1 MLGKGC
7 SGHRPIPSV
16 CQHASEEGC
25 PKHPMPPRT
34 EETKRTEP
42 QAPCPEFVN
51 TPPKRVVSVQK
62 ETPAHAHDRVA
73 AHMSCFSSC
82 TPRAHPRRNALLC
95 RLAAF
100 LLHPGLFRPAVFPLP
115 SGPRPSSRIWRSRW
129 RPFRPSLRSS
139 MPSSE
144 SSSSWEAPRRF
155 PAAPRSKRTDAAAG
169 RRLATSHR
177 C

>member
-16 CQHASEEGC
+16 CQHASGEGC

-62 ETPAHAHDRVA
+62 ESPAHAHDRVA
-73 AHMSCFSSC
+73 AHALYLVTYSSRASPVEC
-82 TPRAHPRRNALLC
+82 PPAALLLSSAPRALLPC
-95 RLAAF
+95 RLSAVLGLRRLVGRDLCQLEAAEA
-100 LLHPGLFRPAVFPLP
+100 LGVAAGCLPGP
-115 SGPRPSSRIWRSRW
+115 PRARE
-129 RPFRPSLRSS
+129 PSLEVRSG
-139 MPSSE
+139 SSG
-144 SSSSWEAPRRF
+144 SSKARKCAPTS
-155 PAAPRSKRTDAAAG
+155 PPR
-169 RRLATSHR
+169 
-177 C
+177 